1 MDVTMEPRNKFN
13 ILEINLYFQIPQ
25 TGWEKLFISFIP
37 TESGKSTAKT
47 TKANVRNGTCKWA
60 DPIYE
65 TTRLIQDAKNR
76 QFEEKLYK
84 LVVAMVVYLSTTTV
98 SMLYFSTSTVSM
110 LYLSTSTVSMLYLST
125 STVSIPTLLNKFGV
139 KSNTYENRGSSRSSI
154 LGEAIINL
162 ADYVDA
168 LKPSSVA
175 LPLQGCNSGT
185 ILHVTV
191 QLLTSKT
198 GFREFEQQRE
208 LREGGLPMGSNL
220 NSHDETGSGK
230 ISSPEEIAN
239 DHLDKVNSRPR
250 LRPKSKGLPS
260 LEKLGLNEEYTDSAV
275 GFDGSSSTSES
286 IYAEKNDTSSA
297 HEIDSLKSTVSG
309 DLNGLSQ
316 SQSPNTEKEN
326 PSNHRNS
333 AQGSSDR
340 VQGWAIPSSDYSAD
354 NDLVIANEENSRLR
368 ESLQVA
374 ESSIFELK
382 LELSSLQS
390 NAEEFGVETQKFAH
404 QLASEMASSEELGKE
419 VSVLKEECSK
429 FKDDLKQLKVLKLS
443 SESTVEL
450 NRTNLDHILQD
461 KELIRLKGL
470 LIVEDRVKEL
480 QNKADLGFNERE
492 FSFLRSDFEALLSI
506 LQDLKKG
513 TGGKENTLVREI
525 RDISLLKS
533 EQFDV
538 GLYQESDFKGASDA
552 INDRTFEL
560 VRRLDEE
567 KVEKENLARKM
578 DQMECYYEALI
589 QELEE
594 NQKQMMGELQNIR
607 NEHSTCL
614 YTISTHKAEIE
625 SLHQEMNSQMTRFS
639 EERRDLDSLTRE
651 LERRANTSEAAL
663 KRARLN
669 YSIAVDQLQKDL
681 ELLSF
686 QVLSVYETNENL
698 IKQTFSET
706 SEPCFEGNLDF
717 VRNLRCQ
724 NHQVEVKEKLG
735 GGDFHIE
742 DLKKSLRLQEDLY
755 KKVEEELFE
764 MHSANLYL
772 DVFSKALHETLLEK
786 FTDIQLMKE
795 KIDEFGTKFEVSHA
809 SSDLLRVKLKTAMEE
824 IQVLHEY
831 KATCIAKAS
840 DMLLQNQIL
849 EEKLESVSNEKCF
862 LSKKIAE
869 CEAMMKQYR
878 SKYEACLAEKLELEN
893 LLKLETLENENLRNE
908 MSSLREEFKYFKD
921 GFDDMAVSKENL
933 QSTIDFLREKLQ
945 NLLAS
950 YDEQFGGL
958 SLSNNFQSQNL
969 EFKDSKFIIMKLEEI
984 QNNACKTILRLM
996 EEKKDLEDDKG
1007 TIEVS
1012 LSNARL
1018 EILGMKQ
1025 KFKHDEHN
1033 MVAKID
1039 MSNALVEKLQSKL
1052 DYLTSNFQITSKVE
1066 EKFAEQNKEIFAD
1079 LDVFEAEL
1087 QKLTSKNRDLAEEIL
1102 GLDTVT
1108 EELERSKLAITKLIQ
1123 ENHDLTMSLKG
1134 KNEESTILESQLNS
1148 LKESLSYLQDD
1159 LNFERGL
1166 KGELEGKNA
1175 DLTSRLSKVELEK
1188 SRVLHVFEEH
1198 VEKIQKESSCFTGLE
1213 RQLSEMHECL
1223 IAADVELTSVRTHYE
1238 TIVEML
1244 VHNLQTSEKKLNC
1257 CIASEGRYVEENA
1270 RLVKEI
1276 ESLRFELEASV
1287 KQNRVFSDSNNATTV
1302 QLEEC
1307 KRRLKNLEDELKTFK
1322 AGFDDM
1328 AVSKENLQ
1336 STIDFLHKKLRSLL
1350 ASYDEQFGRLSLS
1363 SNFQSQNLE
1372 FIDSKF
1378 IIMKL
1383 EEIQRNASK
1392 TILRLIEEKKDLEDD
1407 KGLIE
1412 LSLSDA
1418 RSEILGMKQ
1427 KFKHDVHNM
1436 VAKIDISNTL
1446 VEKLQLKLDSVTS
1459 KFHSTSNFEEKFAN
1473 QNKEIFSN
1481 LAAFEAELQKLTSKN
1496 RDLAQEILGLD
1507 TVSEELGRSKLT
1519 VTELIQE
1526 NHDLTSQLN
1535 SLKESLSYHAD
1546 EVIAERQ
1553 LRGELEGTI
1562 EDLTSQ
1568 LSKVE
1573 LEKSRVLHV
1582 YEDRVEKLQKDSS
1595 CFTGLESELLEM
1607 HDYLIAADVELT
1619 CVRTHYETLVEILVE
1634 NLQSSEEKLNCCLT
1648 SEVHYMEENA
1658 KLVKEIECLRF
1669 ELEAS
1674 IARNSVLSDAKN
1686 AMTTQFEECKRRLE
1700 TLEEENAEEDII
1712 TLILSMEELEI
1723 TVIVLEAK
1731 LNEQHARLIILEDYN
1746 NECLRLKKQFNEL
1759 NHKLSEQILKT
1770 EEFKNL
1776 SIHLKDLKDKAEAEC
1791 LQAREKRVPEGPSVV
1806 VQESLRIAFIKEQ
1819 YETKLQELRQQ
1830 LSISK
1835 KYGEEMLWKLQ
1846 DVVDEIENR
1855 KKSEALNLKRNEELS
1870 SKILELEGELQ
1881 SVLSDKRERINDHDR
1896 IKAELECALLSLEC
1910 CKEEKEKLVASLQE
1924 CKVENS
1930 RITVELDLTKG
1941 QLENSKSGDR
1951 NSLMDSEELQD
1962 PNSLPNGEGGD
1973 SLELIS
1979 GRSVQGILKSKSL
1992 HRIPDD
1998 SLLLDQESLLHDN
2011 SRHLAINNNHFQAQS
2026 LKSSMEHL
2034 HEELERMKNE
2044 NSLLVTNFDPRF
2056 QDLQGEFTQ
2065 LQKANQELG
2074 NIFPSFNELGGSGN
2088 ALERVLALEIE
2099 LAEALREKKKSA
2111 FQFQSSFLKQ
2121 HSDEEAVFRSFR
2133 DINELIKE
2141 MLELKGKYANVETD
2155 LKEMHDR
2162 YSQLSLQF
2170 AEVEG
2175 ERQKLMMTLKNIRTP
2190 KKSIQSSS
2198 ANLDRPS

>member
-1 MDVTMEPRNKFN
+1 MSRITKWK
-13 ILEINLYFQIPQ
+13 LEKTKVKVVFRLQFHATHIPQ

-84 LVVAMVVYLSTTTV
+84 LVVAM
-98 SMLYFSTSTVSM
+98 
-110 LYLSTSTVSMLYLST
+110 
-125 STVSIPTLLNKFGV
+125 
-139 KSNTYENRGSSRSSI
+139 GSSRSSI

-260 LEKLGLNEEYTDSAV
+260 LEKLGLNEEYTDLAV

-461 KELIRLKGL
+461 KELIWLKGL

-525 RDISLLKS
+525 RDISLLQS
-533 EQFDV
+533 EEFDV
-538 GLYQESDFKGASDA
+538 GLYQKSDFKGASDA

-742 DLKKSLRLQEDLY
+742 DLKKSLCLQEDLY

-795 KIDEFGTKFEVSHA
+795 KIDEFGTKFEVSNA
-809 SSDLLRVKLKTAMEE
+809 SSDLLRVNLKTAMEE

-869 CEAMMKQYR
+869 CEATMKQYR
-878 SKYEACLAEKLELEN
+878 SKYEACSAEKLELEN

-1052 DYLTSNFQITSKVE
+1052 DYLTSNFHITSKVE

-1148 LKESLSYLQDD
+1148 LKESLSYVQDE

-1244 VHNLQTSEKKLNC
+1244 LHNLQTSEKKLNC

-1674 IARNSVLSDAKN
+1674 IARNSVLSDANN

-1700 TLEEENAEEDII
+1700 TLESRLPTDTNQHALQEENAEEDII

-1979 GRSVQGILKSKSL
+1979 GRSVQ
-1992 HRIPDD
+1992 
-1998 SLLLDQESLLHDN
+1998 
-2011 SRHLAINNNHFQAQS
+2011 
-2026 LKSSMEHL
+2026 
-2034 HEELERMKNE
+2034 LERMKNE

-2111 FQFQSSFLKQ
+2111 FQFQ
-2121 HSDEEAVFRSFR
+2121 SDEEAVFRSFR